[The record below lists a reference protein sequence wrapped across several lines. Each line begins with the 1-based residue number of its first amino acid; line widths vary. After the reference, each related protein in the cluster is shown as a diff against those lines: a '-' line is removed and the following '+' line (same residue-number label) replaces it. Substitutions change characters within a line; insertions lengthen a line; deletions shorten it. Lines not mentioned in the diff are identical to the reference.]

1 MQYICKRLE
10 NKDKQDKGNKSNL
23 WNILSKKDNVK
34 FFLKMYNNMTY
45 CLISLLVYNIL
56 ELDNSL

>member
-1 MQYICKRLE
+1 MQCICKRLE
-10 NKDKQDKGNKSNL
+10 NEDKQDKGNKSNL
-23 WNILSKKDNVK
+23 WNILSKEDNVK

>member
-1 MQYICKRLE
+1 MQYICKRL
-10 NKDKQDKGNKSNL
+10 KDKDKKDKGNKSNL
-23 WNILSKKDNVK
+23 WNILSKEDNVK

>member
-1 MQYICKRLE
+1 MQCICKRLE

-23 WNILSKKDNVK
+23 WNILSKEDNVK

>member
-1 MQYICKRLE
+1 MQCICNRLE
-10 NKDKQDKGNKSNL
+10 DKDKKDKGNKSNL
-23 WNILSKKDNVK
+23 WNILSKEDNVK